1 MSIATDTSET
11 GTYANAYILAPYEI
25 RTYNPDYVGDTL
37 ATLLMAIAV
46 FCVLG
51 IIAMVGYNKYRN

>member
-1 MSIATDTSET
+1 MSIVTEDSDSASYTD
-11 GTYANAYILAPYEI
+11 AYILAPYEI

-51 IIAMVGYNKYRN
+51 IIAMVGYNRVKG